1 MYEDFM
7 GDTRG
12 ECFDEVDRRAFDN
25 TPGDLDGE
33 TIVVDVMDI
42 VSGYRFCNIAH
53 LDIHVEFELLGLGSG
68 EVSTVPAGDDQ
79 VVDED
84 GGHEYI
90 EQNNTI
96 D

>member
-1 MYEDFM
+1 MCEDFI
-7 GDTRG
+7 GDARG
-12 ECFDEVDRRAFDN
+12 ECFDEVDRWAFDD

-68 EVSTVPAGDDQ
+68 EVGTVRAGDDQ
-79 VVDED
+79 VADEN
-84 GGHEYI
+84 GSHEYI
-90 EQNNTI
+90 ENNTI